1 MDAGDRWSRLEA
13 ARCLLA
19 ELWPLPL
26 ARSRGVAVCCPV
38 DPACE
43 RVVWSV
49 AACVFE
55 RAERELHAVFCGA
68 GSLRVGVCAEQLTD
82 ALKKAVNEKLG
93 NALAKVGRKVTRCDV
108 MLTVNK
114 NPSIEKNQE
123 IEVVISVKGAMLRTK
138 ETEHD
143 MYASIDAAA
152 DSVKRKL
159 RKYKER
165 IIDAHRAGRP
175 EAADFDA
182 GEIEVVH
189 KHARVCTRMRVCF
202 VSPILVS
209 ILCSRE

>member
-1 MDAGDRWSRLEA
+1 MR
-13 ARCLLA
+13 
-19 ELWPLPL
+19 
-26 ARSRGVAVCCPV
+26 
-38 DPACE
+38 
-43 RVVWSV
+43 
-49 AACVFE
+49 
-55 RAERELHAVFCGA
+55 
-68 GSLRVGVCAEQLTD
+68 AEQLTD
-82 ALKKAVNEKLG
+82 ALKSAVNEKIG
-93 NALAKVGRKVTRCDV
+93 NALSKVGKKVTRCDV

-189 KHARVCTRMRVCF
+189 KHVGVFQSPHLCLHSLFAGVRVASRGGLKIGVRG
-202 VSPILVS
+202 SPRAAV
-209 ILCSRE
+209 